1 MSDPGVPK
9 TPNGAPRVFLVGA
22 GPGDPGLLTLRGAQA
37 LAMADVLLYDH
48 LVPTELLDLAPER
61 ALRIDAG
68 KVRNHPRMSQQEI
81 GEALVEHARRGA
93 IVVRLKGGD
102 PFLFGRGG
110 EEAQIL
116 AQAGIPFA
124 IVPGVTSP
132 IAVPAYA
139 GIPVTHRDHSSRLV
153 VLTAHDDPEKWDEE
167 DIKALARPRQTLV
180 VLMGALYMKGLVL
193 RLLKAGLPAKTPT
206 AIVRWGTTPLQESFF
221 NDLGDLPSFLDRN
234 KIAPP
239 AILTIGEV
247 VSLRNEVAWTH
258 RLPLFGKRL
267 LLTREGSRSTDLAGR
282 LEALGAT
289 VLPLPT
295 IRISP
300 LLPEKSKDL
309 RERLGDFQWIVFLSP
324 NGVRT
329 FIESLKESG
338 RDLRSLAGIRIF
350 SMGPATGE
358 ALKNAGILPDLS
370 PGESHGKGVVSAFR
384 DLSGEHHGKV
394 LLIRGDRGTGTI
406 PRGLEELGYHVET
419 MAVYENTLPVLS
431 EEKKER
437 IRPLLSE
444 GAIDL
449 AIYYSP
455 SAFTG
460 LLSLFPDQKEAIGRL
475 PALAIGPT
483 TREEL
488 DKAHVHTVCMAAH
501 PTTDSIVETALDFLS
516 AFGNNAEGRQP
527 PPVTPAGQTQGEML
541 P

>member
-1 MSDPGVPK
+1 MSDSGLPK

-48 LVPTELLDLAPER
+48 LVPPELLDLAPEG

-81 GEALVEHARRGA
+81 GAALVEHARRGA
-93 IVVRLKGGD
+93 LVVRLKGGD

-124 IVPGVTSP
+124 VVPGVTSP
-132 IAVPAYA
+132 LAVPAYA

-153 VLTAHDDPEKWDEE
+153 ILTAHDDPDKWEEE

-193 RLLKAGLPAKTPT
+193 RLLAAGLPAKTPT
-206 AIVRWGTTPLQESFF
+206 AILRWGTTPLQETFF
-221 NDLGDLPSFLDRN
+221 NDLGDLPAFLDRTRV
-234 KIAPP
+234 APP
-239 AILTIGEV
+239 AILTVGEV
-247 VSLRNEVAWTH
+247 VSLKDEVAWTH

-267 LLTREGSRSTDLAGR
+267 LLTRDSGHASDLARR
-282 LEALGAT
+282 LQALGAT
-289 VLPLPT
+289 VHSLPT

-300 LLPEKSKDL
+300 LQSGRSDDRLS
-309 RERLGDFQWIVFLSP
+309 RLGEFQWIVFLSP
-324 NGVRT
+324 NGVQS
-329 FIESLKESG
+329 FIEALRESG
-338 RDLRSLAGIRIF
+338 RDLRSLAGTRIF

-358 ALKNAGILPDLS
+358 ALKRSGLLPDLS
-370 PGESHGKGVVSAFR
+370 PEESHGKGVVSAFR
-384 DLSGEHHGKV
+384 DLANEPRGKI

-406 PRGLEELGYHVET
+406 PQGLEALGYLVET
-419 MAVYENTLPVLS
+419 LSVYENILPEIS

-437 IRPLLSE
+437 LRPLLAE

-455 SAFTG
+455 SAFEG

-483 TREEL
+483 TRKEL
-488 DKAHVHTVCMAAH
+488 DVAKVRHVCMAAH
-501 PTTDSIVETALDFLS
+501 PTTDSVVEAALDFLS

-527 PPVTPAGQTQGEML
+527 PPGAMGGQTQGETL